1 MLKSVSVEGTD
12 FMKFTTEHLNM
23 IVIKRGSVVF
33 IYMIVTSAYFA
44 SATYFITHRHQ

>member
-1 MLKSVSVEGTD
+1 
-12 FMKFTTEHLNM
+12 M